1 MDKRIREGIE
11 ACRPGVD
18 DLLDSELAGLL
29 ELADAARAVSEDPD
43 ARRLRDRVQ
52 KWDAAISASME
63 QVPVP
68 VDLAQRILSRLQD
81 AETAAGSATTSSGSL
96 LSGAVNDAIQEQP
109 LAEGGIEVIKPSLWQ
124 RRHWAGASLSAIA
137 AAALVI
143 AAGYWL
149 QWGSDLPLEQLA
161 QDWHTEL
168 TNEWQSAELAPS
180 GYPVPDAIRVPPTRY
195 QWINRLTPTPVVAYE
210 LMLGKTKA
218 MLYAARM
225 KRPGLRGTPPPA
237 PQWDTAGE
245 VIGYWQSGDIVYV
258 LVVPDVRSY
267 RAFVRSSSAPLAFVR
282 PPHHRLDAVLVRR
295 NSSATRKIA

>member
-18 DLLDSELAGLL
+18 DLLDYERAGLL
-29 ELADAARAVSEDPD
+29 ELADAARAVGEDPE
-43 ARRLRDRVQ
+43 ARLLRDRVL
-52 KWDAAISASME
+52 KWDAAISESME

-68 VDLAQRILSRLQD
+68 AGLAQRILARLQATD
-81 AETAAGSATTSSGSL
+81 SATGCASPPLLTGAVTAAIQDEPAGGS
-96 LSGAVNDAIQEQP
+96 V
-109 LAEGGIEVIKPSLWQ
+109 EVARPGLWQ

-149 QWGSDLPLEQLA
+149 QWGSELPVEQLA
-161 QDWHTEL
+161 QNWQSEL
-168 TNEWQSAELAPS
+168 TEDEWEPAKNAPAS
-180 GYPVPDAIRVPPTRY
+180 FPIPDAIRVPPTRY
-195 QWINRLTPTPVVAYE
+195 QRIGQFTPTPVVAYE
-210 LMLGKTKA
+210 LVLGKTKA
-218 MLYAARM
+218 MLYAAKM
-225 KRPGLRGTPPPA
+225 KRAGLRGTPPPG

-282 PPHHRLDAVLVRR
+282 PPRLHQDAALVRR